1 MINLVMGDENMYDM
15 DNRTEDLRR
24 LQAGNLV
31 GKILLKFHLCRQI
44 GGYPVFQ
51 AIDGNRDLEQLAS
64 FIASNDIDL
73 KQSLRDFYMSLEL
86 AQEKLQSITTSSFR
100 LIDEEIKRYQQLKQ
114 VIDIESEKPY
124 LDNTT
129 VADWLKMNLGNGSF
143 SNTEVRQTVESL
155 GKIKRKKMD
164 I

>member
-1 MINLVMGDENMYDM
+1 MYDM
-15 DNRTEDLRR
+15 HNTTENLRK

-51 AIDGNRDLEQLAS
+51 AIDGNKDLEQLAS

-73 KQSLRDFYMSLEL
+73 TQSLRDFYSSLEK
-86 AQEKLQSITTSSFR
+86 AQEGLQSLTVSKFKLTE
-100 LIDEEIKRYQQLKQ
+100 DEIKTYQQLKQ

-129 VADWLKMNLGNGSF
+129 VADWLKMNL
-143 SNTEVRQTVESL
+143 
-155 GKIKRKKMD
+155 
-164 I
+164 

>member
-1 MINLVMGDENMYDM
+1 MQNIDNATKNL
-15 DNRTEDLRR
+15 RK

-51 AIDGNRDLEQLAS
+51 AIDGNKDLEQLAT

-73 KQSLRDFYMSLEL
+73 TQSLGDFYSSLET
-86 AQEKLQSITTSSFR
+86 AQEGLQGLTVSKFKLTE
-100 LIDEEIKRYQQLKQ
+100 DEVKTYQHLKQ
-114 VIDIESEKPY
+114 IIDVESEKPY

-143 SNTEVRQTVESL
+143 ANTEVKQAVESL
-155 GKIKRKKMD
+155 DKVKRKKMD
-164 I
+164 V

>member
-1 MINLVMGDENMYDM
+1 MYNM
-15 DNRTEDLRR
+15 DNTTENLRK

-51 AIDGNRDLEQLAS
+51 AIDGNKDLEQLAT
-64 FIASNDIDL
+64 FIASSDIDL
-73 KQSLRDFYMSLEL
+73 TQSLGDFYSSLET
-86 AQEKLQSITTSSFR
+86 AQEELQSLTVSKFKLTE
-100 LIDEEIKRYQQLKQ
+100 DEIKTYQHLKQ
-114 VIDIESEKPY
+114 IIDIESEKPY

-143 SNTEVRQTVESL
+143 ANTEVKQTIESL
-155 GKIKRKKMD
+155 DKVKRKKMD
-164 I
+164 V